1 MNDSRHDDHD
11 EDDENRRLAAAVFR
25 AQLAEAFR
33 RRTPMTWAIVG
44 FMVLVGAS
52 ELWAQHWLGDQGL
65 ERLLLAGAVI
75 PERVLDGE
83 WWRTWTG
90 PLLHK
95 SSSHLLLNVVGLA
108 MIGRQIELAYG
119 ASGLIVVWLGASL
132 CGAIG
137 TVLAGHPLSV
147 GASGGVFGMVGAFL
161 AIGLRLWPRLQAR
174 LRMSLVLLPAAL
186 LLVMLGLGE
195 LADEM
200 TPSQLDR
207 QAHGAGAVGG
217 LLVGLALPLRLR
229 DDDGNALARPASR
242 GAIRLIRALATL
254 GAALVVATLAYVG
267 GQAQTPP
274 KLDVLGVTS
283 AMTSLGPLRFPTVGR
298 RGVWRESTCQGELV
312 DADWTLSSRRTLC
325 VELPLGGLLLTG
337 RRDRLLTMDAEDRRI
352 MRQALT
358 EQRFVRRQRGVLVAP
373 VGNEHL
379 HVVLGADV
387 VLPALAEA
395 LSAMLPIDATVT
407 EATP

>member
-1 MNDSRHDDHD
+1 MNEPLHDDD
-11 EDDENRRLAAAVFR
+11 DDENRRLAAAVFR

-75 PERVLDGE
+75 PERVLEGE

-108 MIGRQIELAYG
+108 MIGRQIELAFG
-119 ASGLIVVWLGASL
+119 ASGLVVVWLGASL
-132 CGAIG
+132 CGAMG

-161 AIGLRLWPRLQAR
+161 AIGLRLWTKLQSR
-174 LRMSLVLLPAAL
+174 LRVSLVLLPAGL

-207 QAHGAGAVGG
+207 QAHGAGALGG
-217 LLVGLALPLRLR
+217 LLVGLALPMRLR
-229 DDDGNALARPASR
+229 DDDGLALGPPAGR
-242 GAIRLIRALATL
+242 GSIRLVRVLATL
-254 GAALVVATLAYVG
+254 GALMVVATLAYVG
-267 GQAQTPP
+267 RQAQTPP
-274 KLDVLGVTS
+274 RLDALGVTS
-283 AMTSLGPLRFPTVGR
+283 TVTSLGPLRLPSQGR
-298 RGVWRESTCQGELV
+298 RGVWRESSCQGELV
-312 DADWTLSSRRTLC
+312 DADWALSSRRTLC
-325 VELPLGGLLLTG
+325 VELPMGGLLLTG
-337 RRDRLLTMDAEDRRI
+337 RRDRLLTMDAEDQRSMRRAVEE
-352 MRQALT
+352 R
-358 EQRFVRRQRGVLVAP
+358 RFVRRERGVLVHP
-373 VGNEHL
+373 IGSEHM
-379 HVVLGADV
+379 HVVLAADV
-387 VLPALAEA
+387 ILPALAEA

-407 EATP
+407 EAQP